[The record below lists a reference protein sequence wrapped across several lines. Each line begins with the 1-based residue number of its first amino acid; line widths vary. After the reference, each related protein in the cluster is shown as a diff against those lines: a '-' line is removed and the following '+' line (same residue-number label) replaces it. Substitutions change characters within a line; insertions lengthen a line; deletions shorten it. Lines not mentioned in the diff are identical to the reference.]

1 MATELDLTAA
11 TAALKQ
17 RFAPD
22 AMKLLVYQKNPFFAA
37 LKKQENMGGTN
48 LKVPV
53 RLGINQGQSSVFS
66 TAQTNAYAPNFKA
79 FEITRDSYYTVAQIS
94 GETVAS
100 TKGDLNA
107 FVDLVA
113 LELSDSLLSHTDDL
127 AGQLFRDGTGSIGAI
142 SNAMGATTGV
152 ITLTEPDDV
161 TQFEVGQVLQA
172 RTGTASP
179 HAALGYVISVNRP
192 AGTIT
197 VSAVGQGGAAGD
209 PSGWLQ
215 NDLLLIQGTNNL
227 VIDGLAAWLPTTAP
241 GSSDNFFGVNRSQD
255 RSRLAGVV
263 YDGTGMTIQQALING
278 FALGSREGAEPD
290 MGFCSYDTF
299 AALVNELGSKVQ
311 YTNPQATTL
320 GGIPF
325 KGLELYANHGTIK
338 IMPDRS
344 CQSGVVY
351 GLTMSSWALA
361 SAGGAPMVDEFGQG
375 MWLRQSS
382 ADGYELR
389 VKSYAQLYCNAPGH
403 NVKVLVTV

>member
-127 AGQLFRDGTGSIGAI
+127 AGQLFRDGTGSIGTI
-142 SNAMGATTGV
+142 SALPGSGV
-152 ITLTEPDDV
+152 ITLSEPDDV

-172 RTGTASP
+172 RITGNSTLR
-179 HAALGYVISVNRP
+179 AALGYVVSVNRP
-192 AGTIT
+192 AGTVT
-197 VSAVGQGGAAGD
+197 VASSGQGGTPAD
-209 PSGWLQ
+209 PSAWAPT
-215 NDLLLIQGTNNL
+215 DDLLIQGTDDA
-227 VIDGLAAWLPTTAP
+227 VISGLAAWLPTTAP